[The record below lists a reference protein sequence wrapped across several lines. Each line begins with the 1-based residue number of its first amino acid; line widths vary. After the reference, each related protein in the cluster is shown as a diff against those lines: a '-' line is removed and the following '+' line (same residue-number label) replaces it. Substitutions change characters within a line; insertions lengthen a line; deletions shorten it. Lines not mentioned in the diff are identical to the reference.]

1 MFYFSGSSN
10 VTDSQ
15 SFRSKYRGSMA
26 NRLYSF
32 YCIFSVHL
40 LKKTKLGKLN
50 RDFIPCFNDKYLPSL
65 ITVIS

>member
-1 MFYFSGSSN
+1 
-10 VTDSQ
+10 
-15 SFRSKYRGSMA
+15 MA